1 MSGKKEIN
9 RGGCLVFIIL
19 FAIGMTWLVLNDKGS
34 SDSEGFDPGTKIEL
48 KKQTYLEFD
57 KKSYDEF
64 VHAVMIKDQA
74 KFDELVNDGKA
85 IEFPVGTKMTV
96 DEWHVGYMVAK
107 LEDGQKVWVTTE
119 LTKKE

>member
-1 MSGKKEIN
+1 VKKESK